1 MAKKLE
7 GRGGGGGGYQD
18 VTDGRFLQD
27 GEGRKNLGALGKR
40 KALGKGSSGVRQRK
54 VTLSRVGELS

>member
-1 MAKKLE
+1 M
-7 GRGGGGGGYQD
+7 
-18 VTDGRFLQD
+18 TDGRFLQD

-40 KALGKGSSGVRQRK
+40 KALDKGSSGVRQRK